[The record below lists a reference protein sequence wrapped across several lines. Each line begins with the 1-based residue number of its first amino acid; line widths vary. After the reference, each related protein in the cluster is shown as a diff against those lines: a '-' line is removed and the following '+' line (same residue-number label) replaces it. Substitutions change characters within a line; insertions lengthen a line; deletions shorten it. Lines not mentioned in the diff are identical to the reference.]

1 MLGSLNISGIWYRY
15 FSCERSKEE
24 KSKEYS
30 NKSYA
35 LTLNTDISI
44 NKNNLE
50 ERKLKK
56 KKKYLQ
62 FCLLFHIQYTKLIFN
77 SSPMGKVNIII
88 VIHLQLF
95 FRALS
100 RKKTPVKVQPKTYP
114 IMFFDPPI
122 LPEDNSFIGI
132 PVYVNF
138 DAIIYVQELRGG
150 NWIIMASYEKILIKE
165 GLIRIL
171 IKMFSISV
179 YFWMWV
185 FRLFGTC
192 KLWFSF
198 HVESQPLAWQLPK
211 DDLIQWVKTTVYVL
225 CQYLI

>member
-24 KSKEYS
+24 RSKEYS

-56 KKKYLQ
+56 KKKNLQ
-62 FCLLFHIQYTKLIFN
+62 FCLLFDIQYTKLIFN
-77 SSPMGKVNIII
+77 SSPMGKVNILI

-150 NWIIMASYEKILIKE
+150 NWIIMASYEKI
-165 GLIRIL
+165 
-171 IKMFSISV
+171 FN
-179 YFWMWV
+179 
-185 FRLFGTC
+185 
-192 KLWFSF
+192 
-198 HVESQPLAWQLPK
+198 
-211 DDLIQWVKTTVYVL
+211 
-225 CQYLI
+225 